1 MAKNKCGACREMPQ
15 RYNKRLTVERPL
27 KTSAVTDDSG
37 QIDLEDDDNWEVVGT
52 IKGRFITKGGDEAR
66 VYKQVLAT
74 TDTVIM
80 TPKTTLSMTITTDP
94 THRLK
99 MGTRIFNVTTAYRI
113 DESGREVQIEAT
125 ERRQA

>member
-1 MAKNKCGACREMPQ
+1 MSAKQCGACREMPQ

-37 QIDLEDDDNWEVVGT
+37 QIDLEDDDNWEVAGL
-52 IKGRFITKGGDEAR
+52 IRARFITKGGDEAR
-66 VYKQVLAT
+66 IYKQVLAT

-80 TPKTTLSMTITTDP
+80 TAKTTLSMAITADP
-94 THRLK
+94 TYRLRL
-99 MGTRIFNVTTAYRI
+99 GTRLFSVTAAYLI
-113 DESGREVQIEAT
+113 NETGREVQIEAT